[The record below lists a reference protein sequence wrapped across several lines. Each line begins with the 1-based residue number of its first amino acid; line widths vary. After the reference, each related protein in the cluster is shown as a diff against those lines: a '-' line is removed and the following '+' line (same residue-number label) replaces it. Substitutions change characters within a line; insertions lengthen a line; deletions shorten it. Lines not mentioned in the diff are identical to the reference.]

1 MPIFKLLDV
10 RKIDKTFEIFDFLN
24 KKRKF
29 QFFLISIIAVF
40 AALFESL
47 SIGLLIPIVSILI
60 SNETNNS
67 QYIWF
72 LETIDKYNHTNI
84 NSSYLLFTL
93 FILVIIFGGFI
104 KILYLYLQSIYGSL
118 VVQEFNKSILRNS
131 ILKPYE
137 NFISSESSIYI
148 SAILNKST
156 FVSRYLRNLLLSL
169 VAILSFLGISGALFL
184 INLKLSLFVFLFVF
198 IFYWVVSDLIKKRV
212 KVISRVTSELATK
225 ELQILNEIDGL
236 QKEILFNDNFQFFL
250 QKFHKIDQKYRDKEA
265 EASYLSS
272 SPRYILEA
280 LVLTFA
286 SITILFATKN
296 NNFKIDFLPLL
307 AAFLLG
313 IQKLLPIVQS
323 LYASWINHKTVTN
336 GIIEI
341 IRLSK
346 EFRELSFLYLKET
359 KDINKFSN
367 FKMIK
372 LIGVN
377 FCYKKTNNY
386 IFDDINLNINHGE
399 FIGIVGESG
408 EGKSTILNIICG
420 LLKPTKGSLYVD
432 QDDIFSNFENLKSWR
447 SQISYVS
454 QNIYLTPGSILSN
467 ITMVDS
473 EHPVDQKRLKYS
485 IEASQLDIY
494 VKSLKKGIFTN
505 VGERG
510 IEISGGQKQRIALAR
525 ALYKK
530 NSLLILD
537 EATSALDKKNE
548 MNVIYSLK
556 KLLNKDQTIIAVS
569 HKLEILKDCDKIFK
583 LSGGKFKE
591 EKYDKLI

>member
-286 SITILFATKN
+286 SITIL
-296 NNFKIDFLPLL
+296 
-307 AAFLLG
+307 
-313 IQKLLPIVQS
+313 LLP
-323 LYASWINHKTVTN
+323 K
-336 GIIEI
+336 III
-341 IRLSK
+341 
-346 EFRELSFLYLKET
+346 LK
-359 KDINKFSN
+359 
-367 FKMIK
+367 
-372 LIGVN
+372 
-377 FCYKKTNNY
+377 
-386 IFDDINLNINHGE
+386 
-399 FIGIVGESG
+399 
-408 EGKSTILNIICG
+408 
-420 LLKPTKGSLYVD
+420 
-432 QDDIFSNFENLKSWR
+432 FENLF
-447 SQISYVS
+447 ISSGCISSRYS
-454 QNIYLTPGSILSN
+454 KTFTNSSIL
-467 ITMVDS
+467 VCF
-473 EHPVDQKRLKYS
+473 
-485 IEASQLDIY
+485 LD
-494 VKSLKKGIFTN
+494 
-505 VGERG
+505 
-510 IEISGGQKQRIALAR
+510 
-525 ALYKK
+525 
-530 NSLLILD
+530 
-537 EATSALDKKNE
+537 
-548 MNVIYSLK
+548 
-556 KLLNKDQTIIAVS
+556 
-569 HKLEILKDCDKIFK
+569 
-583 LSGGKFKE
+583 
-591 EKYDKLI
+591 

>member
-1 MPIFKLLDV
+1 
-10 RKIDKTFEIFDFLN
+10 
-24 KKRKF
+24 
-29 QFFLISIIAVF
+29 
-40 AALFESL
+40 
-47 SIGLLIPIVSILI
+47 
-60 SNETNNS
+60 
-67 QYIWF
+67 
-72 LETIDKYNHTNI
+72 
-84 NSSYLLFTL
+84 LLFTL

>member
-1 MPIFKLLDV
+1 VPIFKLLDV